1 MGLILVRKNE
11 PFKIENFEKQ
21 FFHRGEKMRID
32 THVHFRD
39 GEQNYKETIA
49 HGLAIAKEQGAG
61 YVFDM
66 PNLSKPILRKGDVEK
81 RLALVPE
88 SEKGRYFLYV
98 GATTNEDQLK
108 EAISLVNEKKEVIG
122 IKMFAGKSTGDLQI
136 LGEEEQKK
144 VYQILTDNN
153 YAGVISVHCEKESFM
168 TNTFDSN
175 NPITHAESR
184 PKEAEIESVKDQIR
198 FAKEVGFK
206 GTLNIC
212 HVSCKES
219 VELVQD
225 AKKEINVTC
234 EVTPHHAMWD
244 YSKLEEA
251 NGLLYKMNPPL
262 RSKEDV
268 LALQE
273 CIKDGKIDF
282 IGTDHAPHTIGEKLH
297 GPYPSGYP
305 SLYLYKNFVEEF
317 LPSIGVSEEQ
327 ISNMAF
333 KNINKIFNLGLM

>member
-1 MGLILVRKNE
+1 
-11 PFKIENFEKQ
+11 
-21 FFHRGEKMRID
+21 MRID

-39 GEQNYKETIA
+39 EEQNYKETIA
-49 HGLAIAKEQGAG
+49 HGLALAKEQGVTG
-61 YVFDM
+61 VFDM
-66 PNLSKPILRKGDVEK
+66 PNTAKPILRGEDVK
-81 RLALVPE
+81 RRLALVPE

-98 GATTNEDQLK
+98 GATVNEEQLK

-144 VYQILTDNN
+144 VYSILTENN
-153 YAGVISVHCEKESFM
+153 YKGVISVHCEKESFM
-168 TNTFDSN
+168 TNTFDPN

-198 FAKEVGFK
+198 FARETGFK

-212 HVSCKES
+212 HVSCAKS
-219 VELVQD
+219 VELVQE
-225 AKKEINVTC
+225 AKKEINITC
-234 EVTPHHAMWD
+234 EVTPHHAMW
-244 YSKLEEA
+244 SCEKLKEQ

-273 CIKDGKIDF
+273 CIKSGKIDF
-282 IGTDHAPHTIGEKLH
+282 VGTDHAPHTVGEKLLA
-297 GPYPSGYP
+297 GYPSGYP
-305 SLYLYKNFVEEF
+305 SLYLYKEFVENF
-317 LPSIGVSEEQ
+317 LPGIGVSKEILENMTS
-327 ISNMAF
+327 SN
-333 KNINKIFNLGLM
+333 IVKIFGLGLV